1 MDDKLFVL
9 LHQYLLESPRGCGL
23 SLLPSS
29 PLALLLV
36 VSEEEKDISCLAFL
50 LWRDS
55 IYHDS
60 WHIPPPVVGLD
71 TGGGL
76 LRLLEP
82 LVLAVRTVLGC
93 LFV

>member
-36 VSEEEKDISCLAFL
+36 VSEEEEKDISC
-50 LWRDS
+50 
-55 IYHDS
+55 
-60 WHIPPPVVGLD
+60 
-71 TGGGL
+71 
-76 LRLLEP
+76 
-82 LVLAVRTVLGC
+82 
-93 LFV
+93 